1 MKIYDCFTYFDEDLI
16 LDTRLNIMDDHVD
29 YFVIVESTYNHN
41 GERREL
47 KFDINKYKKF
57 KNKIKYIVWDEVPEN
72 IEKINDN
79 DTEIVREHKFINNAV
94 KRDNGQRNYVVK
106 GLDDAED
113 NDLILLSDL
122 DEIPSLKTIDL
133 KNIKTKIIIFDQIM
147 CYYKFNLAIP
157 NYKWFGTRA
166 CLKKDLKSP
175 QWLRN
180 IKARKYSF
188 YRLDI
193 LLNEKKFNNIQ
204 LIKNGGWHFTNIK
217 TPEEVFPFEKS
228 THVKVNPHDSQEVV
242 LMMGFPGSGKTTY
255 TKYFDHFDNY
265 VVLHGDDLKTEAKIK
280 RELIKELEKGKS
292 VVIDA
297 THASVKKRD
306 VFLTIAKKKELYILE
321 KQKKEK
327 NTRPRD

>member
-16 LDTRLNIMDDHVD
+16 LDTRLNIMNDYVD

-47 KFDINKYKKF
+47 KFDINKYQKF

-94 KRDNGQRNYVVK
+94 KRDNGQRNYVIK

-217 TPEEVFPFEKS
+217 TPEEIHYKYKS
-228 THVKVNPHDSQEVV
+228 YCHHREYE
-242 LMMGFPGSGKTTY
+242 LSGMNSDKIKKIIESKHTIY
-255 TKYFDHFDNY
+255 
-265 VVLHGDDLKTEAKIK
+265 DLKVDQRTNKIGK
-280 RELIKELEKGKS
+280 GMKLINLKDHELPDYIIS
-292 VVIDA
+292 
-297 THASVKKRD
+297 KKNSLIQWFD
-306 VFLTIAKKKELYILE
+306 
-321 KQKKEK
+321 
-327 NTRPRD
+327 